1 MQSDLYAVQDQP
13 VLRVMQ
19 VGIAR
24 LAARHV
30 WAAATVARAVAAVIA
45 AEAAVVVVAAV
56 ASAVAAAHV
65 AAAVEAAALAADAGN
80 SE

>member
-1 MQSDLYAVQDQP
+1 MQLDLFAVQDQP
-13 VLRVMQ
+13 VLRVVQ
-19 VGIAR
+19 AGIAR

-45 AEAAVVVVAAV
+45 AEAAAVVVAAAV

-65 AAAVEAAALAADAGN
+65 AAAEAVALAVDAGN
-80 SE
+80 R